1 MMDLFNGLEAQML
14 TGNPRFDSFIQEIS
28 AIVATANGDEGSTIE
43 HGRAALAE
51 LVAEDDWLPEAFAE
65 PHPDHFKQYMLYKE
79 PEQRFTVLCVVW
91 GPGQSAI
98 PHDHTVWG
106 IIGQLRGAERT
117 RLYEDPEPGKPLRI
131 RSEEVLRP
139 GQTTVV
145 APGMG
150 DVHDVENAIDGIS
163 ISIHVYGGDLAS
175 LADRRHRYDA
185 ESGKVMPF
193 ITSYY

>member
-1 MMDLFNGLEAQML
+1 MLVGNAKFDAFLRRITHVIEEAGDDEARVIDQGRQVLADL
-14 TGNPRFDSFIQEIS
+14 
-28 AIVATANGDEGSTIE
+28 VAT
-43 HGRAALAE
+43 
-51 LVAEDDWLPEAFAE
+51 DDWLPPAFAE
-65 PHPDHFKQYMLYKE
+65 SHPDHFKQYMLHKE
-79 PEQRFTVLCVVW
+79 PRFTVLCVVW

-106 IIGQLRGAERT
+106 LIGQLRGAERT
-117 RLYEDPEPGKPLRI
+117 RTYEDPVAGQPLRL

-139 GQTTVV
+139 GQTSVV
-145 APGMG
+145 APSVG

-163 ISIHVYGGDLAS
+163 ISIHVYGGDLSS

-185 ESGKVMPF
+185 ESGQAIPF